1 MFGLDN
7 LETLFVVSS
16 FLFQLVL
23 IIHFA
28 LRKWQF
34 DLAMRYGRLV
44 YALSIP
50 AAALS
55 MIILLGGKPWSFWM
69 SGFLFLIWAIF
80 GYTVEYVLRIQWRTP
95 ARWSILAPYVI
106 LYLATVMLY
115 WWPLAL
121 IYKPLWYGYAVLFVI
136 STFLN
141 VSSHQR
147 KEGGVLKEAMQQL
160 PDHPARSR

>member
-1 MFGLDN
+1 MFSPDI

-16 FLFQLVL
+16 FLFQLIL
-23 IIHFA
+23 IFHFI

-34 DLAMRYGRLV
+34 DLAIRYGRLV

-50 AAALS
+50 AVGLS
-55 MIILLGGKPWSFWM
+55 TLILLGGKSWSFWL
-69 SGFLFLIWAIF
+69 SGFVYLIWAIF
-80 GYTVEYVLRIQWRTP
+80 GYTVEYVLRIQWRSP

-106 LYLATVMLY
+106 LYLATVMFY

-147 KEGGVLKEAMQQL
+147 KEEGVLKEAIE
-160 PDHPARSR
+160 